1 MEYPLTTQVADVIYE
16 GHKCL
21 NPYSNGIPSDCLIQ
35 KNKIMNKLES

>member
-21 NPYSNGIPSDCLIQ
+21 NPYSNGIPSDLLSESTLQ
-35 KNKIMNKLES
+35 LLKL